1 MLHET
6 LEYLGIAFICSV
18 LLIIMSKIILQALI
32 RRPADY
38 YDARELEQEELM
50 LNAAGISLASEH
62 ETNPEGEIIE
72 ESHLEAHHTDFE
84 AAEPEEI
91 MEEVSESVAESLV
104 TFVHDSLPDDDED
117 FIEED
122 NEEVQDEAA
131 AEKETVTEEETT
143 SETVVETETETV
155 TEEKT
160 VVEAVVETE
169 KETVTE
175 EETVKPQDA
184 AQTDAESEPDQAEY
198 EDKPDED
205 LQSVREET
213 QTETETA
220 EEDNESASDGNEFIS
235 PESDEP
241 VGFSIKAKTS
251 RTKRPKKHEEEEAA
265 EELELARAAMEE
277 ARNRDT
283 AHDAGTDEAV
293 ADSAESVEEI
303 RSSLEK
309 AFAEHSKK
317 PSMRMT
323 KKQLTEIAESLGIE
337 IPAGATKKIIL
348 ELINS
353 VREEQQ

>member
-131 AEKETVTEEETT
+131 A
-143 SETVVETETETV
+143 
-155 TEEKT
+155 
-160 VVEAVVETE
+160 E